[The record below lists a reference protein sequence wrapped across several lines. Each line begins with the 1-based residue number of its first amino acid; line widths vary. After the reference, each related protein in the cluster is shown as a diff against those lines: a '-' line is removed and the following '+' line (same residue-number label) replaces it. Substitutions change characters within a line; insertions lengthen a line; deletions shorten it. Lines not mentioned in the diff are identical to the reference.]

1 MATNFYRL
9 SGTAGERLS
18 FHGLSALTGASSVAW
33 TLYGPGDQY
42 VASGFNGA
50 DFSATLGSTGTYI
63 LAVSGT
69 NAGNTSVTYS
79 FNLSDAITTTSTMT
93 LGQEVKGA
101 IQNLGDEAIYTFSGS
116 TGVTIDL
123 IGISAASGM
132 YAVLTAPGGSQ
143 LFGRSIIS
151 SSVFC
156 CAYLHTVLRRHLHPD
171 GREQRFPGLL

>member
-1 MATNFYRL
+1 M
-9 SGTAGERLS
+9 
-18 FHGLSALTGASSVAW
+18 
-33 TLYGPGDQY
+33 
-42 VASGFNGA
+42 ASGFNGA
-50 DFSATLGSTGTYI
+50 DFSATLASTGTYI

-132 YAVLTAPGGSQ
+132 YAVLTAPAAANCSAAA
-143 LFGRSIIS
+143 
-151 SSVFC
+151 SSVLPFFLC
-156 CAYLHTVLRRHLHPD
+156 LSTHCPPPAPTP
-171 GREQRFPGLL
+171 